1 MKKKVTYVIGDVVE
15 DRAVAGRLTC
25 SDWEELYEIDR
36 QIKDMIREYEY
47 IVREKLGKG
56 AYATNLQD
64 LRKHM
69 QEVSFQTFGLYG
81 MANR

>member
-1 MKKKVTYVIGDVVE
+1 MKKKVAYTINDVSE
-15 DRAVAGRLTC
+15 DRCVAGRLTC

-36 QIKDMIREYEY
+36 QIKDMIKEYEY

-56 AYATNLQD
+56 AYASNLQD

>member
-1 MKKKVTYVIGDVVE
+1 MKKKVAYTINDVSE
-15 DRAVAGRLTC
+15 DRAVAGRMTC

-56 AYATNLQD
+56 AYASNLQD
-64 LRKHM
+64 LRKHA
-69 QEVSFQTFGLYG
+69 QEISFQTFGLYG

>member
-1 MKKKVTYVIGDVVE
+1 MKKKVTYTINDVSE
-15 DRAVAGRLTC
+15 DRSVASRLTC

-56 AYATNLQD
+56 AYASNLQD
-64 LRKHM
+64 LRKHA
-69 QEVSFQTFGLYG
+69 QEISYTTFGLYG